1 MTNLLLSLALAFSAI
16 SGQQETKPVPK
27 DSMLVEARGCL
38 KGRIFTAT
46 APIEH
51 EGALRG
57 PDISGR
63 HFRVNGKKELTNQ
76 VKQHDGHTVE
86 ISGIVRK
93 ADLSE
98 EGVGFKV
105 GGARVVIGAQGS
117 NPAAA
122 RNTPT
127 AAMMPTMDAVTLRFV
142 EDRCVIR

>member
-1 MTNLLLSLALAFSAI
+1 MTLLLWLSLAFVD
-16 SGQQETKPVPK
+16 QQETRPVPK

-38 KGRIFTAT
+38 KGRVFTAT
-46 APIEH
+46 SPIEH

-57 PDISGR
+57 PDISGK

-76 VKQHDGHTVE
+76 VKEHDGHTVE

-93 ADLSE
+93 ADLSD

-117 NPAAA
+117 NPST

-127 AAMMPTMDAVTLRFV
+127 APMIPTMDALTLRFV
-142 EDRCVIR
+142 QERCVIQ

>member
-1 MTNLLLSLALAFSAI
+1 MTLLLLLALSLT
-16 SGQQETKPVPK
+16 GQQETRPVPK

-38 KGRIFTAT
+38 KGRVFTAT
-46 APIEH
+46 SPIEH

-57 PDISGR
+57 PDISGK
-63 HFRVNGKKELTNQ
+63 HFRINGKKELTNK
-76 VKQHDGHTVE
+76 VKEHDGHTVE

-93 ADLSE
+93 ADLAD

-117 NPAAA
+117 NPST

-127 AAMMPTMDAVTLRFV
+127 APMIPTMDALTLVFV
-142 EDRCVIR
+142 QDRCLIQ